1 MKKIKKIL
9 MVFGTRPEAIKMAP
23 LYHKLKQQEKIF
35 NTKVCVTGQ
44 HKEMLENVFETFDMQ
59 PDINLNLMQTNQ
71 DLFDLSSSALIA
83 MRDVLIK
90 EKPDIILVHGDTT
103 TSNIAATAGFYLNIK
118 IGHIEAGLRTND
130 IYSPFP
136 EEFNRQ
142 LISMISTWHFAPT
155 KTSMKNLID
164 EKYSKES
171 IFVTGNTVIDALF
184 WTINKIEENKD
195 FKDKIIKRI
204 NQSIDFNWENEKFI
218 LITGHRRE
226 SFGDGFKN
234 ICKAIKE
241 LSEQNKDIHFIY
253 PVHLNP
259 NVNIPVHEALS
270 NLDNVHLIEPMN
282 YEDFVYLIKKSYLII
297 TDSGGIQEEAPS
309 LGKPVVVMRD
319 TTERPEAVEAGT
331 VMLSGNRT
339 DSIIRCVSDL
349 LKDKELYM
357 KMSKSYNPYGNGD
370 ACTKIVDILK
380 SI

>member
-1 MKKIKKIL
+1 MPQKH
-9 MVFGTRPEAIKMAP
+9 A
-23 LYHKLKQQEKIF
+23 
-35 NTKVCVTGQ
+35 
-44 HKEMLENVFETFDMQ
+44 
-59 PDINLNLMQTNQ
+59 
-71 DLFDLSSSALIA
+71 
-83 MRDVLIK
+83 
-90 EKPDIILVHGDTT
+90 
-103 TSNIAATAGFYLNIK
+103 
-118 IGHIEAGLRTND
+118 
-130 IYSPFP
+130 PFP
-136 EEFNRQ
+136 EEINRS
-142 LISMISTWHFAPT
+142 ITGRIADFHFAPT
-155 KTSMKNLID
+155 EQSRENLLNENIA
-164 EKYSKES
+164 KAGVL
-171 IFVTGNTVIDALF
+171 VTGNTVIDALF

-204 NQSIDFNWENEKFI
+204 NQSIDFDWENKKFI